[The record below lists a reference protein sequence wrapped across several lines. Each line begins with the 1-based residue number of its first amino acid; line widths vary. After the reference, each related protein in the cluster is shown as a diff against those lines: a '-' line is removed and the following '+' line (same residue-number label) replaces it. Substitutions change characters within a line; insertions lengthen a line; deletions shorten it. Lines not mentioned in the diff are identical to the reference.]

1 MDRWSV
7 NSANRRFLTENIKS
21 SRARKRGKKRKRLKE
36 NRLQDSE
43 KEKNLSHAAKVSSN
57 RVGMVNPGLA
67 KRENTS
73 RAEKVV
79 SSKVVTETES
89 HGENSAEEEI
99 QEGQENLGGTGSR
112 GFRRRKR
119 NKRL

>member
-1 MDRWSV
+1 M
-7 NSANRRFLTENIKS
+7 RFLTENTKS
-21 SRARKRGKKRKRLKE
+21 SRARKREKKRKRLKE

-57 RVGMVNPGLA
+57 RVGMANPDLA
-67 KRENTS
+67 ERENTS
-73 RAEKVV
+73 HVEKVV
-79 SSKVVTETES
+79 SSKLVMEEIES

-99 QEGQENLGGTGSR
+99 QEDRESLKGIGSR

-119 NKRL
+119 NKQF

>member
-1 MDRWSV
+1 M
-7 NSANRRFLTENIKS
+7 RFLTENTKS
-21 SRARKRGKKRKRLKE
+21 SRARKREKKRKRLKE
-36 NRLQDSE
+36 NRLQDFE

-57 RVGMVNPGLA
+57 RVGMVNPDLA
-67 KRENTS
+67 ERENTS

-79 SSKVVTETES
+79 SSKLVMEEIES

-99 QEGQENLGGTGSR
+99 QEDRESLKGIGSR

-119 NKRL
+119 NKQF